1 MERYIFTAALV
12 LILVILFCVFNS
24 EEKLPTSLDPNRS
37 IRSEGDYGINI
48 QTENNDFAGV
58 ITVNEIKHPMGMY
71 DYEYTNVLVAYC
83 TVEQVMFGE
92 YSYDTIELKIHGREP
107 YIEGERYFVFAEKLQ
122 ASMAGQFYHT
132 IEDGI
137 YKINPLGYLK
147 PYSKIGKTALEKLNT
162 LNEMH
167 EYLADKHPGYRD
179 DKMYAAL
186 S

>member
-1 MERYIFTAALV
+1 MKRNILIIMAI
-12 LILVILFCVFNS
+12 LILASVVYVL
-24 EEKLPTSLDPNRS
+24 EYKEKLPTSLDPNRS
-37 IRSEGDYGINI
+37 IMPEADYGINI
-48 QTENNDFAGV
+48 QTDNNDFAGI

-83 TVEQVMFGE
+83 TVEEVLFGE
-92 YSYDTIELKIHGREP
+92 YSDDTIELKIHGREP
-107 YIEGERYFVFAEKLQ
+107 YREGERYLVFAQKLQ

-162 LNEMH
+162 LHKMR
-167 EYLADKHPGYRD
+167 EYLTDKYPGYRD
-179 DKMYAAL
+179 DKMYAPL